1 MRNRG
6 IRRKREKR
14 CTFAPIS
21 LLTPL
26 EDVPHDGTQVHRDAQ
41 PRFKIAPL
49 THEPSEQRRT
59 L

>member
-14 CTFAPIS
+14 CPLAPMS
-21 LLTPL
+21 HLMRF
-26 EDVPHDGTQVHRDAQ
+26 EDVPHDGTQAHRDAQ
-41 PRFKIAPL
+41 SRLRIAPL